1 MIWRGTFK
9 IRLLLCFLLLLFTV
23 VLFARYIFQFKVT
36 FRSLFDSTP
45 YFYGREGTGRFLYNT
60 KASTDF
66 PTTMLTKIITTTEVV
81 PNTKGTTDASVT
93 LFVRMAGKLP
103 EHRKRY
109 YCDLFRTTV
118 LFWPSSYGKILVLL
132 DEESEE
138 DHVFGDKILDQTK
151 KYFPDYKLEVQYE
164 ALPEEKS
171 TLDFP
176 GMPQPPG
183 YNRQLW
189 SSFFVDLFT
198 NDSIIAWMDNDAAF
212 ITPVTKF
219 MIFTGTK
226 LRILGSGCTQHRSW
240 VPTWAETTELAL
252 GLPFVTDF
260 MTYFPVYIYR
270 DTFTRCREH
279 ILKRFSTS
287 NFEEAFRKFY
297 KGYISPVSIIMGY
310 AWYFER
316 DRYDW
321 NFEICNGL
329 SEYNKRFANGHNT
342 IGPEDVETI
351 LSEPQATFHVPYA
364 EFLSSNILVS
374 YCLSQKAA
382 GNDLDIC
389 SSRSKSLSDN
399 FVLLNFDLQ
408 FVETVDETPCTG
420 NHISTCLR
428 VLERHYK
435 QIGSEIK
442 KGREV
447 EWRNVEIV
455 EKLANEFDIQCSSL
469 T

>member
-1 MIWRGTFK
+1 MVWCGRFK
-9 IRLLLCFLLLLFTV
+9 IRLLLCFLLILFTV
-23 VLFARYIFQFKVT
+23 VLFATYIFQFKVT

-45 YFYGREGTGRFLYNT
+45 YFYGSEGTGRFLYNT

-109 YCDLFRTTV
+109 FCDLFRTTV

-151 KYFPDYKLEVQYE
+151 KYFPNYKLEVQYE
-164 ALPEEKS
+164 ALPKEKS

-176 GMPQPPG
+176 GMPKPPG

-189 SSFFVDLFT
+189 SSFFMDLFT

-212 ITPVTKF
+212 ITPVTKS

-226 LRILGSGCTQHRSW
+226 LRNLGSGCTQHRSW
-240 VPTWAETTELAL
+240 IRTWAETTELAL

-279 ILKRFSTS
+279 ILKRFNTS

-374 YCLSQKAA
+374 YCLSHKAA
-382 GNDLDIC
+382 GNNLDIC
-389 SSRSKSLSDN
+389 SSRSMSLSDN

-408 FVETVDETPCTG
+408 FVKTVDETPCTG
-420 NHISTCLR
+420 NHTSTCLQ
-428 VLERHYK
+428 VLERHYN

-447 EWRNVEIV
+447 EWRNVETV

>member
-1 MIWRGTFK
+1 MIWRGRFK
-9 IRLLLCFLLLLFTV
+9 IRLLLCFLSLLFTM
-23 VLFARYIFQFKVT
+23 VLFATYIFQFKVT
-36 FRSLFDSTP
+36 FRSLFNSTS
-45 YFYGREGTGRFLYNT
+45 YIYSGESTGGFLHGT

-81 PNTKGTTDASVT
+81 PNTKATTDASVT

-109 YCDLFRTTV
+109 FCDLLRTTV

-138 DHVFGDKILDQTK
+138 DHVFGDKLLNQTK

-164 ALPEEKS
+164 ALPKEKS

-176 GMPQPPG
+176 GMPKPPG

-189 SSFFVDLFT
+189 SSFFMDLFT
-198 NDSIIAWMDNDAAF
+198 DDSIIAWMDNDAAF
-212 ITPVTKF
+212 ITPVTKS

-226 LRILGSGCTQHRSW
+226 LRNLGSGCTQHRSW
-240 VPTWAETTELAL
+240 IRTWAETTELAL

-279 ILKRFSTS
+279 ILKRFNTS

-297 KGYISPVSIIMGY
+297 KGFISPVCIIMSY

-342 IGPEDVETI
+342 IGPKDVETI

-364 EFLSSNILVS
+364 EFLSLNVLVS

-382 GNDLDIC
+382 GNNLDIC
-389 SSRSKSLSDN
+389 SSRSMSLSDN

-408 FVETVDETPCTG
+408 FVKTVDETPCTG
-420 NHISTCLR
+420 NHTSTCLQ
-428 VLERHYK
+428 VLERHYN

-447 EWRNVEIV
+447 EWRNVETV